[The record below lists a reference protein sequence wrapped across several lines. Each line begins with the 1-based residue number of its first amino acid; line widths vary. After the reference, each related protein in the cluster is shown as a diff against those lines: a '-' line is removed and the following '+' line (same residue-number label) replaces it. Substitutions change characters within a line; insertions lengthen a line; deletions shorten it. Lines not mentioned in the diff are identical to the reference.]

1 MITHIVIVETLGI
14 EATED
19 AHFDAPTSLVG
30 QTWLEPTA
38 RRISP
43 VNIPESVE
51 QLPTNG
57 TRGRVYGEPY
67 QTADG
72 GTVIPVAK
80 VRAGTSTPMGLFV
93 IYGGTA
99 RWVPAVDNNRIALIG
114 IITGLISA
122 TIGTLA
128 VLRRPPWPDLS
139 ATSAAWARPRDV
151 TDGK

>member
-1 MITHIVIVETLGI
+1 M
-14 EATED
+14 
-19 AHFDAPTSLVG
+19 
-30 QTWLEPTA
+30 
-38 RRISP
+38 
-43 VNIPESVE
+43 NIPESVE

-67 QTADG
+67 RTADG

-99 RWVPAVDNNRIALIG
+99 RWVPAVDTNRIALIG

-122 TIGTLA
+122 THRHCWLCCAGRHGPICRRR
-128 VLRRPPWPDLS
+128 RRPGRDLD
-139 ATSAAWARPRDV
+139 DV

>member
-1 MITHIVIVETLGI
+1 M
-14 EATED
+14 
-19 AHFDAPTSLVG
+19 
-30 QTWLEPTA
+30 
-38 RRISP
+38 
-43 VNIPESVE
+43 NIPDSLE

-80 VRAGTSTPMGLFV
+80 VRAGMSTPMGLFV

-99 RWVPAVDNNRIALIG
+99 RWVPAVDTNRIALIG

-122 TIGTLA
+122 VLGSAA

-139 ATSAAWARPRDV
+139 ATSAAWRRPRHTTAD
-151 TDGK
+151 K